1 MPTNPLHLRLR
12 VDPDERLAAAV
23 GGAARFLADN
33 AGLANELILE
43 LQSSVLSA
51 CRHCFGLH
59 HSGTPCDVMFNR
71 LPDRI
76 EMELF
81 LPAEEAPADKGH
93 PAWPGVDEVHCETR
107 GASAVLRLTKFVA
120 PSPDAE

>member
-1 MPTNPLHLRLR
+1 MTTHPLHVRLRLDR
-12 VDPDERLAAAV
+12 DERLAAAV
-23 GGAARFLADN
+23 GGVARFFADN
-33 AGLANELILE
+33 AGLDNELILE

-59 HSGTPCDVMFNR
+59 HSGTPCEVAFQR
-71 LPDRI
+71 LADRI

-93 PAWPGVDEVHCETR
+93 LTWPGVDEVHCETR
-107 GASAVLRLTKFVA
+107 GASAVLCLTKFVP
-120 PSPDAE
+120 PSPDAD

>member
-1 MPTNPLHLRLR
+1 MPSNPLHVRLRL
-12 VDPDERLAAAV
+12 DPDERLAAAV
-23 GGAARFLADN
+23 GGVARFFADN
-33 AGLANELILE
+33 AGLANELILK

-59 HSGTPCDVMFNR
+59 HSGTPCEVAFHR

-81 LPAEEAPADKGH
+81 LPVEEAPVDKGH
-93 PAWPGVDEVHCETR
+93 LEWPGVDEVHCETR

-120 PSPDAE
+120 PSADTE